1 MRPTDHSAG
10 DQSRSRAVSLFFAI
24 YYLQGK
30 EKNIHPHNLERIIS
44 IFHLL
49 LEPHFP
55 CRPHSPLF
63 LTSPSH
69 FFSPYKYSPK
79 PLPRGLNLSLT
90 KISSPQL
97 SLSLSRTFQTF
108 MESNHNKNTETIKF
122 LCSYG
127 GKILPRYTDGALRYA
142 GGLTRVLA
150 VDRSISFTG
159 LFDFSI
165 SRFDFFVNLFGF
177 FFVNK

>member
-24 YYLQGK
+24 YHLQGK
-30 EKNIHPHNLERIIS
+30 EKNIHPHNLERFIS

-55 CRPHSPLF
+55 CRPHSPLS

-90 KISSPQL
+90 KISSLQL
-97 SLSLSRTFQTF
+97 SLSLSLELSKLSWSPTTTKTPRP
-108 MESNHNKNTETIKF
+108 SNSFAVMAGKYSLATPTARSATPAASHVSSPSIAPF
-122 LCSYG
+122 LSQVCL
-127 GKILPRYTDGALRYA
+127 IFPFPD
-142 GGLTRVLA
+142 
-150 VDRSISFTG
+150 SIF
-159 LFDFSI
+159 L
-165 SRFDFFVNLFGF
+165 
-177 FFVNK
+177 

>member
-24 YYLQGK
+24 YHLQGK
-30 EKNIHPHNLERIIS
+30 EKNIHPHNLERFIS

-63 LTSPSH
+63 LTSPFH

-97 SLSLSRTFQTF
+97 SLSLELSKLSWSPTTTKTPRPLNSFVAMAGKSSLATPTAR
-108 MESNHNKNTETIKF
+108 SATPAASHVSSPSIAPF
-122 LCSYG
+122 LSQVCL
-127 GKILPRYTDGALRYA
+127 IFPFPD
-142 GGLTRVLA
+142 
-150 VDRSISFTG
+150 SIF
-159 LFDFSI
+159 L
-165 SRFDFFVNLFGF
+165 
-177 FFVNK
+177 